1 MKSEHCKSP
10 TFLVECPVGMVTI
23 PPIDGDFF
31 GGMVKMALFE
41 PHERLNSPRRLG
53 KRHENAADAEVSL
66 WFFPLFRRDLGIR
79 GKSLDVYGLK
89 GLECQGGAEKPSVAD
104 TLN

>member
-1 MKSEHCKSP
+1 
-10 TFLVECPVGMVTI
+10 
-23 PPIDGDFF
+23 
-31 GGMVKMALFE
+31 MVKMALFE
-41 PHERLNSPRRLG
+41 PHERLNSPRMLG